1 MLLERLLFQQGLCRA
16 GDRAHE
22 LARGALLEIQL

>member
-1 MLLERLLFQQGLCRA
+1 MLLERLLFHQSLCRA

-22 LARGALLEIQL
+22 LARNALLEIQL